1 MEWDF
6 EKGLLTA
13 MVVLILAGV
22 GVIVWQRSTTE
33 ELVREL
39 RSSEDKLAWIGKRTQ
54 EIDGL
59 TQAIFNDPVAKGTR
73 HLEYLEEQM
82 VKSQI
87 GKLFRVT
94 PQKSVEHDG
103 YIDTPIEMQPRDSQ
117 TYFDRGRL
125 GSFLL
130 YIERNTSRIK
140 VTRLR
145 LNTPDA
151 AGKDNWKPLIIV
163 TERKP
168 SGTST

>member
-1 MEWDF
+1 MNWDF
-6 EKGLLTA
+6 EKGLLVA
-13 MVVLILAGV
+13 MLALVLAGL
-22 GVIVWQRSTTE
+22 GIIFWQRSATE
-33 ELVREL
+33 DLVRQM

-54 EIDGL
+54 QIDAL
-59 TQAIFNDPVAKGTR
+59 TQAIYNDPVAKGTR

-94 PQKSVEHDG
+94 PQKAVEYDG
-103 YIDTPIEMQPRDSQ
+103 YVDTPIEMQPRDSQ

-168 SGTST
+168 AASTS